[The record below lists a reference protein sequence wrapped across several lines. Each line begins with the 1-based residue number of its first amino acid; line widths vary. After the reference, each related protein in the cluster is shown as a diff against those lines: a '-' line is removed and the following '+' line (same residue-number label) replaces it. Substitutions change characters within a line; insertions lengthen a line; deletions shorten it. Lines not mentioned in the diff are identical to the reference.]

1 MQWLTQ
7 PSAQSFIPMPSCW
20 LFKRSE
26 FICIWA
32 TFFGKGHYVS
42 LHWACF
48 WWDIE
53 ALTPLDES
61 NMQLSLTNTNMRWQK
76 TQKNRWQMI
85 QNMGWQMTEWQ
96 MKHNHWSDPLGWKQ
110 YAAFPH
116 NSRHRVSAH
125 PVVQFLG
132 IFSFGSGSRLHL
144 VRLTASSAQTLCCK
158 SKSIE
163 ANTCVDQCEECL
175 LHLITRR
182 VRGKRIRIK
191 ACNLPPW
198 NLVIAC
204 EDQPSLQTQDTM
216 HTLSH
221 LHKICH
227 FFGFGGKCV
236 ELKGGKKTKKR
247 GSCVEGSPCAHT
259 ITLPEA
265 QRTQGIESIT
275 QIIMYE
281 FKNQAWSLKLK

>member
-216 HTLSH
+216 HTLSQSH

-236 ELKGGKKTKKR
+236 ELKGGKKTPPKKC

-259 ITLPEA
+259 ITLHRVLSP
-265 QRTQGIESIT
+265 
-275 QIIMYE
+275 
-281 FKNQAWSLKLK
+281 

>member
-1 MQWLTQ
+1 MVDSTISSKFYPNAFLLVVQTFRVHLHL
-7 PSAQSFIPMPSCW
+7 SN
-20 LFKRSE
+20 LFWKRP
-26 FICIWA
+26 
-32 TFFGKGHYVS
+32 
-42 LHWACF
+42 LCF
-48 WWDIE
+48 T
-53 ALTPLDES
+53 ALGMFLV
-61 NMQLSLTNTNMRWQK
+61 R
-76 TQKNRWQMI
+76 
-85 QNMGWQMTEWQ
+85 
-96 MKHNHWSDPLGWKQ
+96 HWSFDPLGRKQ

-227 FFGFGGKCV
+227 FFVFEGKCV
-236 ELKGGKKTKKR
+236 ELKGGKKTTPKKC

-259 ITLPEA
+259 ITLHRVLSP
-265 QRTQGIESIT
+265 
-275 QIIMYE
+275 
-281 FKNQAWSLKLK
+281 

>member
-1 MQWLTQ
+1 MHPTNAMVDSTISSKFYPNAFLLVVQTFRVHLHLSNLFWKRPLCFT
-7 PSAQSFIPMPSCW
+7 ALGMFLVRHWSF
-20 LFKRSE
+20 
-26 FICIWA
+26 
-32 TFFGKGHYVS
+32 
-42 LHWACF
+42 
-48 WWDIE
+48 D
-53 ALTPLDES
+53 PLGRKQYAAFPHKYKYEVAKD
-61 NMQLSLTNTNMRWQK
+61 T
-76 TQKNRWQMI
+76 KNRWQMI

-236 ELKGGKKTKKR
+236 ELKGGKKTTPKKC

-259 ITLPEA
+259 ITLHRVLSP
-265 QRTQGIESIT
+265 
-275 QIIMYE
+275 
-281 FKNQAWSLKLK
+281 